1 MFRGFILLVW
11 FETRIFSVL
20 RFQST
25 QKKHHGS
32 FLFLN
37 CVSNLDSHN
46 THLCVDFSY
55 VILLVLIMLGVDLI
69 A

>member
-1 MFRGFILLVW
+1 MFGGFTLLVW
-11 FETRIFSVL
+11 FETRIFCVL

-32 FLFLN
+32 FVFSN
-37 CVSNLDSHN
+37 CVLNLDSHN
-46 THLCVDFSY
+46 AHLCVGFSC